1 MSQPHI
7 SPQHP
12 VHKVSVSVPAVCA
25 HLGPGLDVLGLAL
38 VGVVAFSVLAALEPD
53 VDAYVIG
60 QIASALVVLVTVF
73 LLRRLRPHAP

>member
-1 MSQPHI
+1 MSI
-7 SPQHP
+7 RLRT
-12 VHKVSVSVPAVCA
+12 V
-25 HLGPGLDVLGLAL
+25 LLILDGLAL

-73 LLRRLRPHAP
+73 LLRRLRRHAP

>member
-1 MSQPHI
+1 MSI
-7 SPQHP
+7 RLRT
-12 VHKVSVSVPAVCA
+12 V
-25 HLGPGLDVLGLAL
+25 LLILDGLAL

-73 LLRRLRPHAP
+73 LLRRLRALIAPQKIGTPTGVPGCA

>member
-1 MSQPHI
+1 MSI
-7 SPQHP
+7 RLRT
-12 VHKVSVSVPAVCA
+12 V
-25 HLGPGLDVLGLAL
+25 LLILDGLAL